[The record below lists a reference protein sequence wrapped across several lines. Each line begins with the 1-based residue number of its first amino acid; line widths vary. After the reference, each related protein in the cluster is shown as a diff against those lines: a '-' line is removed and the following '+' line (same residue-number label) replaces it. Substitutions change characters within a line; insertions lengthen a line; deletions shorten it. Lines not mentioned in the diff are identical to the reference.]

1 MERAGHDKVV
11 SLLLT
16 SGRLLAVKLTKTA
29 TDYVRRL
36 TVIAY
41 LHSSYNLVASY
52 FHTLKK

>member
-16 SGRLLAVKLTKTA
+16 SGRLLAVKRRKTA
-29 TDYVRRL
+29 TDCVRSL

-41 LHSSYNLVASY
+41 SHILAALPHLIHPLRS
-52 FHTLKK
+52 